1 MLTHAPPIPPSLRDE
16 RGFTLVEMLVAL
28 VTGIAVVLA
37 TLSVLD
43 ISVSQSSRI
52 AERVDAN
59 QQARL
64 AMEKVML
71 ELHSSCTA
79 YEATPVREG
88 STAEALEVV
97 SQPSSKAYLT
107 KVTKHVIAYSEATH
121 TLTDTAYASTN
132 TPEELN
138 TPWKFPPP
146 ANPTSRQT
154 LLTGVYKSVVKE
166 GEVIKEVVPIF
177 RYYKYVGGGLSGTP
191 ITVSSE
197 LGKENAENTAEV
209 TVSFTTA
216 PTSGRISG
224 DRTVDLSDSA
234 VLRYDPA
241 SATGANEPCA

>member
-1 MLTHAPPIPPSLRDE
+1 MTPPPRPFSDGE
-16 RGFTLVEMLVAL
+16 RGFTLVEMLVTL
-28 VTGIAVVLA
+28 VTGIVVVLA

-52 AERVDAN
+52 AERVDAD

-79 YEATPVREG
+79 YEATPIGEK
-88 STAEALEVV
+88 STAEKLEVV

-107 KVTKHVIAYSEATH
+107 RVTKHVITYNEATH
-121 TLTDTAYASTN
+121 TLTDASFNSTN
-132 TPEELN
+132 TLEQLN
-138 TPWKFPPP
+138 TPWKFSEV
-146 ANPTSRQT
+146 ASSTQT
-154 LLTGVYKSVVKE
+154 LLTGVYKSVIKE
-166 GEVIKEVVPIF
+166 GEVVKEIVPIF

-191 ITVSSE
+191 MAASP
-197 LGKENAENTAEV
+197 LGKENAENTSEV

-224 DRTVDLSDSA
+224 DRTVDLSNSA

>member
-1 MLTHAPPIPPSLRDE
+1 MTPPLHPSSAGE

-28 VTGIAVVLA
+28 VTGIVVVLA

-52 AERVDAN
+52 AERVDAD
-59 QQARL
+59 QQGRL
-64 AMEKVML
+64 AMEKIML

-79 YEATPVREG
+79 YEATPVREE
-88 STAEALEVV
+88 STGEKLELV

-107 KVTKHVIAYSEATH
+107 RVTKHVIAYNEATH
-121 TLTDTAYASTN
+121 TLTDASFNSTN
-132 TPEELN
+132 TLEQLN
-138 TPWKFPPP
+138 TPWNFSGT
-146 ANPTSRQT
+146 ATGTQT
-154 LLTGVYKSVVKE
+154 LLTGVYKSTIEEGGVK
-166 GEVIKEVVPIF
+166 KTVPVF
-177 RYYKYVGGGLSGTP
+177 QYFKYVGGGLSGTP
-191 ITVSSE
+191 MAASP

-216 PTSGRISG
+216 PTSGRTSG

>member
-1 MLTHAPPIPPSLRDE
+1 MTPPLHPFSDGE
-16 RGFTLVEMLVAL
+16 RGFTLVEMLVTLA
-28 VTGIAVVLA
+28 TGIVVVLA

-52 AERVDAN
+52 AERVDAD
-59 QQARL
+59 QQGRL
-64 AMEKVML
+64 AMEKIML

-88 STAEALEVV
+88 SKAEKLEIV

-107 KVTKHVIAYSEATH
+107 KVTKHAISYNEATH
-121 TLTDTAYASTN
+121 TLTDASFNSTN
-132 TPEELN
+132 TLEQLN
-138 TPWKFPPP
+138 TPWNFSEV
-146 ANPTSRQT
+146 AASTTT
-154 LLTGVYKSVVKE
+154 LLTGVYKSVTKE
-166 GEVIKEVVPIF
+166 GETVKTVPIF
-177 RYYKYVGGGLSGTP
+177 QYFKYVGGGLSGTP
-191 ITVSSE
+191 MATPLS
-197 LGKENAENTAEV
+197 KEDAENTAEV

-216 PTSGRISG
+216 PTSGRTSG